1 MKPEYVS
8 TAILLIITLLVC
20 GAGYYVTEIM
30 QEEEMVAVEDAI
42 KLARME
48 KAEVEQLLVEE
59 STTGSMATEAV
70 GKWKARYKYIPEE
83 MTTPDIVNYLEDLTA
98 RGFEA
103 FNISLTGITPK
114 KNFKQYTFEV
124 DGTGYYNNLYDFV
137 WHIEN
142 NRAFYRISNLN
153 MSYAA
158 VSDMN
163 NSTGVERR
171 LDMVN
176 FSFTLDA
183 YFDGA
188 EGLSAEE
195 DELIEVP
202 EELLPEHDPAH
213 NSFYP
218 HVRTDL
224 PSNDEL
230 LVNIESARLLSVIGG
245 RAVVE
250 DARGQHVLSLGDRVY
265 LGTIVTIDPVGVRVI
280 ARLNKGGV
288 MQEVELRLDAP
299 HTEAYRQAQGNAQI
313 SPIRNQR

>member
-20 GAGYYVTEIM
+20 GAGYYVTDVK
-30 QEEEMVAVEDAI
+30 QEEEKAAVEDAI

-48 KAEVEQLLVEE
+48 KAEVEQLIVEE
-59 STTGSMATEAV
+59 STTSEMAAEAV
-70 GKWKARYKYIPEE
+70 GKWKSRYKYIPEE
-83 MTTPDIVNYLEDLTA
+83 MTTPDIVNYLEGLTD
-98 RGFEA
+98 RGFES
-103 FNISLTGITPK
+103 FNIQLNGVTTK
-114 KNFKQYTFEV
+114 KNFKQYTFDV
-124 DGTGYYNNLYDFV
+124 QGTAYYNNLYDFV

-142 NRAFYRISNLN
+142 NRAFYRISDLN
-153 MSYAA
+153 MSYTT

-163 NSTGVERR
+163 NATGVERR
-171 LDMVN
+171 RDMVS
-176 FSFTLDA
+176 FSLILDA
-183 YFDGA
+183 YFAGA

-195 DELIEVP
+195 GELVEVP
-202 EELLPEHDPAH
+202 EDLLPSHEPAH

-230 LVNIESARLLSVIGG
+230 LVNVEEARLLSVIGG

-250 DARGQHVLSLGDRVY
+250 DSRGQHILSLGDKVY
-265 LGTIVTIDPVGVRVI
+265 LGTIVTIDPVAIRVV

-288 MQEVELRLDAP
+288 MREVELTLDAP
-299 HTEAYRQAQGNAQI
+299 DTEAYRQAQGDKQI